1 MEGVFGPGYSGMMV
15 GLNQFRGLGV
25 NIQRAFAPS
34 AEIRVVGNFGM
45 LQSRTQQPKGN
56 PSFGQMSYGVK
67 GLMINIF
74 A

>member
-15 GLNQFRGLGV
+15 GLNQFRGLGA

-34 AEIRVVGNFGM
+34 SETRVVGNFGM
-45 LQSRTQQPKGN
+45 LQKSAPQGQGN
-56 PSFGQMSYGVK
+56 PSLGQIHYGVK

>member
-15 GLNQFRGLGV
+15 GLNQFRGVGA

-34 AEIRVVGNFGM
+34 PETHVVGSFGM
-45 LQSRTQQPKGN
+45 LQKRLQHPQEN
-56 PSFGQMSYGVK
+56 PSFGQVNYGVK